1 VGLPGPI
8 GLRAVS
14 FFRHP
19 VSVSI
24 GILGGDSARRKAISA
39 MQSHHIVSAYDEELK
54 FLTRKIAAM
63 GGHAE
68 RMVDQSIAALV
79 SSDIALA
86 RKVIGDDAV
95 LDEGQREIDDKAILI
110 ITKRQPVA
118 GDLREII
125 GAIRISA
132 DLERVGDLGKNVA
145 KRVGAVAEGRHP
157 VSLFRGLQAL
167 AELALTQLKEVLDV
181 YASRSVERIAF
192 MRDRDD
198 QIDAMYTSLFR
209 ELLTYMMEDPRN
221 ITPCTHLLFCAKN
234 IERIGDHATN
244 IAEAIYYIVTGEQ
257 MPVERPKEDKS
268 HRVTMV
274 KPAGE

>member
-1 VGLPGPI
+1 
-8 GLRAVS
+8 
-14 FFRHP
+14 
-19 VSVSI
+19 
-24 GILGGDSARRKAISA
+24 
-39 MQSHHIVSAYDEELK
+39 MTSHHIVSAFDEELK
-54 FLTRKIAAM
+54 YLTRRIAAM

-68 RMVDQSIAALV
+68 RMVEEAVSALV
-79 SSDIALA
+79 NSDKGLA
-86 RKVIGDDAV
+86 QKVISDDAV
-95 LDEGQREIDDKAILI
+95 LDEGQRDIDDRAIVMLAR
-110 ITKRQPVA
+110 RQPLA

-145 KRVGAVAEGRHP
+145 KRVAAVS
-157 VSLFRGLQAL
+157 SLAMPPSLLRGVDSLTGQAL
-167 AELALTQLKEVLDV
+167 IQLKEVLDV
-181 YASRSVERIAF
+181 YASRSVEKIAF

-244 IAEAIYYIVTGEQ
+244 IAETIYHIVTGEQ
-257 MPVERPKEDKS
+257 MPAERPKEDKS
-268 HRVTMV
+268 HRITVAAEP
-274 KPAGE
+274 KRG

>member
-1 VGLPGPI
+1 MPI
-8 GLRAVS
+8 
-14 FFRHP
+14 
-19 VSVSI
+19 
-24 GILGGDSARRKAISA
+24 
-39 MQSHHIVSAYDEELK
+39 QSQHIVSAYDDELK

-68 RMVDQSIAALV
+68 RMVDESVAALV
-79 SSDIALA
+79 NADLGLA
-86 RKVIGDDAV
+86 QKVIRDDAV
-95 LDEGQREIDDKAILI
+95 LDDAQREIDDRSI
-110 ITKRQPVA
+110 IVIAKRQPVA

-145 KRVGAVAEGRHP
+145 KRVVAVTEGRQP
-157 VSLFRGLQAL
+157 PSLFRGLQAL

-181 YASRSVERIAF
+181 YASRSVGRIAF
-192 MRDRDD
+192 VRDRDEE
-198 QIDAMYTSLFR
+198 IDAMYTSLFR

-244 IAEAIYYIVTGEQ
+244 IAETIYYIVTGEQ
-257 MPVERPKEDKS
+257 MPPERPKEDKS
-268 HRVTMV
+268 HRVTLSNTQ
-274 KPAGE
+274 PA

>member
-1 VGLPGPI
+1 
-8 GLRAVS
+8 
-14 FFRHP
+14 
-19 VSVSI
+19 
-24 GILGGDSARRKAISA
+24 
-39 MQSHHIVSAYDEELK
+39 MQSHHIVSAYDDELK
-54 FLTRKIAAM
+54 YLTRKVAAM
-63 GGHAE
+63 GGQAE
-68 RMVDQSIAALV
+68 RLVDQAIAALV
-79 SSDIALA
+79 NADAALA
-86 RKVIGDDAV
+86 KKVIADDTI
-95 LDEGQREIDDKAILI
+95 LDEAQREIDDKSIVLI
-110 ITKRQPVA
+110 AKRQPVA

-145 KRVGAVAEGRHP
+145 KRVVAVSEGRQP

-181 YASRSVERIAF
+181 YASRSVERIEFVRA
-192 MRDRDD
+192 RDN

-244 IAEAIYYIVTGEQ
+244 IAETIYYVVTGDQ
-257 MPVERPKEDKS
+257 MPIDRPKEDKTDK
-268 HRVTMV
+268 VVMPV
-274 KPAGE
+274 EVVAK